1 MGCFFRMISILLYG
15 QNRNTMDTK
24 LTLKLDQEII
34 ERAKTYAKENN
45 TSLSKLIE
53 SYLSLLVF
61 SKNEEEVGP
70 VVKSIS
76 GVMELPEDYDAQKEY
91 KKHLIKKYS
100 K

>member
-1 MGCFFRMISILLYG
+1 
-15 QNRNTMDTK
+15 
-24 LTLKLDQEII
+24 
-34 ERAKTYAKENN
+34 
-45 TSLSKLIE
+45 
-53 SYLSLLVF
+53 LVF

>member
-1 MGCFFRMISILLYG
+1 MGCFFRMISILLLG

-34 ERAKTYAKENN
+34 ERAKAYAKENN

-76 GVMELPEDYDAQKEY
+76 GVMELPEDYDTKKEY